1 MLRRLLLVAPL
12 IAAVPLAVG
21 WIISQ
26 RMLHPPRKQEDHDLG
41 DFDLPAEDVTFL
53 SADGTRLAGWFIPAV
68 DTTPSPGVVLSHGWS
83 RSRAEL
89 LPHADILHRAGFA
102 VLLFDYRHRGESGGA
117 AITLG
122 LRERDDLR
130 AAIDTLT
137 ARREVD
143 PARVGVFG
151 MSMGG
156 VVSILVAAEDRRV
169 RALAVEAPYSRQDT
183 ILTRSLRHYLKLP
196 TLGIGAVAKR
206 IVALRLGEPLALPDA
221 RDAIERLSPRPVF
234 VIADEHDAVVGRDE
248 TEQVFA
254 AAREPKRFWL
264 VPGADH
270 ARGWQAAPQE
280 YERRLAAFFRE
291 TLAAPREP
299 AAVSGDSGEEVHG
312 G

>member
-1 MLRRLLLVAPL
+1 MIRRLLLLAPL
-12 IAAVPLAVG
+12 LAAVPLAVG
-21 WIISQ
+21 WGISQ
-26 RMLHPPRKQEDHDLG
+26 RMLHPPRKQEDHDLS
-41 DFDLPAEDVTFL
+41 DFDLPAEEVTFL
-53 SADGTRLAGWFIPAV
+53 SADGTPLAGWFIPAGGPA
-68 DTTPSPGVVLSHGWS
+68 PSPGVVLSHGWS

-102 VLLFDYRHRGESGGA
+102 VLLFDYRHRGESGGD
-117 AITLG
+117 AITMG
-122 LRERDDLR
+122 VRERDDLR
-130 AAIDTLT
+130 AALDTLT

-156 VVSILVAAEDRRV
+156 VIAILVAADDRRV
-169 RALAVEAPYSRQDT
+169 RALAVEAPYARQDT
-183 ILTRSLRHYLKLP
+183 ILTRSLQHYFKLP

-221 RDAIERLSPRPVF
+221 RDAIQRLAPRPVY
-234 VIADEHDAVVGRDE
+234 VIADELDTVVGHDE
-248 TEQVFA
+248 TERVFE

-264 VPGADH
+264 IPGADH

-299 AAVSGDSGEEVHG
+299 AAVSGDGSEVSL
-312 G
+312 